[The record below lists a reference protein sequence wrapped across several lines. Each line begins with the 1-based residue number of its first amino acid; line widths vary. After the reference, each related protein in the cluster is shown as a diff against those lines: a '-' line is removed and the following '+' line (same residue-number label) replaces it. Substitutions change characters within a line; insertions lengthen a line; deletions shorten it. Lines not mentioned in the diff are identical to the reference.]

1 MGQSFYNEVI
11 NRCQTIDGLSTD
23 LENVLEAMDTIREA
37 DRRENWLLAY
47 LRDETTAMQMLA
59 AKRDFI
65 VGLIRQQVAQAW
77 PEADPNDVEVE
88 LALRMQENS
97 KIKK

>member
-1 MGQSFYNEVI
+1 MDKSYYNEVI
-11 NRCQTIDGLSTD
+11 NRCQAIDGLSTD

-47 LRDETTAMQMLA
+47 LRDETTALQMLA

-65 VGLIRQQVAQAW
+65 VGLIRQQVDQAW

-88 LALRMQENS
+88 LALQLQE
-97 KIKK
+97 K

>member
-1 MGQSFYNEVI
+1 MI

-47 LRDETTAMQMLA
+47 LRDETTALQMLA

-65 VGLIRQQVAQAW
+65 VGLIRQQVTQAW

-88 LALRMQENS
+88 LALQMQE
-97 KIKK
+97 K